1 MKKLEFTVHEF
12 MTIMGTLDEA
22 SGGRPAPEDSILNAW
37 RDQWVTM
44 DQRLES
50 LDMMERADM
59 LFDGKLTINAISDAQ
74 LNEVL
79 SVVRDHI
86 KMHQRLIAEEDLDA
100 DPEELETWQDKLA
113 ELEAIAAGDF

>member
-1 MKKLEFTVHEF
+1 MKKLEFSVHEF
-12 MTIMGTLDEA
+12 MTIMGTLDEEA
-22 SGGRPAPEDSILNAW
+22 GGRPAPEDSVLNAW
-37 RDQWVTM
+37 REQYVTL
-44 DQRLES
+44 DKRLES

-79 SVVRDHI
+79 GVVREHI
-86 KMHQRLIAEEDLDA
+86 QMHERLITEEDLDA

-113 ELEAIAAGDF
+113 ELEAISSGDF